1 MYFIKRGETRIKTHL
16 TLIIAIL
23 YLCTVFLSTGNIITK
38 ASSNNII
45 YVDDDN
51 VDGPWDGS
59 LEHPYRFIQ
68 EAIDNAND
76 GNTIY
81 VFNGVYNERIV
92 IDKSVYL
99 IGENKNK
106 TIVTGSKI
114 QMRVVQINVPDV
126 SISNFSLIDSN
137 PTAFSQA
144 IYASNNEYCIKNV
157 KISNCVIR
165 DNGKGIYLVNVED
178 ITISGCDIHNQTS
191 FSIWIQGLV
200 NDICV
205 DNCLIYN
212 NGEEINKSWIHPGS
226 ISIYGGDRNRCSNIT
241 ISNCTINDILGENIV
256 ISRGK
261 NIKLASNTIW
271 GVNGLYDGMYLD
283 TVENV
288 EINSNNIYQNYMGIY
303 CLGYNKFSNDSLL
316 IVGNDIAKN
325 DIGISIWKNNNV
337 NIYENNIS
345 TNSYYNIKLIESSGV
360 IFKNNINESD
370 CGVFLKNSY
379 NVSIINNLISDSF
392 VGVPVHHS
400 KNISIVDNFVNNSH
414 DGIFVLNSSNNN
426 ISGNLVPNN
435 FRGFSISGSNNNN
448 IFENTIDSNELSG
461 IYLENSV
468 SNEIFHNLIS
478 NNYYGIELKNS
489 SKNTITQNDFF
500 RNMRNAYFSDS
511 FNLYWGENYWGRSR
525 LLPKIIFGKILYDC
539 EGIFGERT
547 LPIPFIN
554 IDWSP
559 AKEPYSTRVENN

>member
-1 MYFIKRGETRIKTHL
+1 MKKLFVIL
-16 TLIIAIL
+16 CCLLLIITIVPKTISLDDTA
-23 YLCTVFLSTGNIITK
+23 
-38 ASSNNII
+38 NNII

-81 VFNGVYNERIV
+81 VFNGVYNKRIV

-106 TIVTGSKI
+106 TIVTGSKT
-114 QMRVVQINVPDV
+114 QMRVIQIEVSNV

-137 PTAFSQA
+137 PTAFAQA
-144 IYASNNEYCIKNV
+144 IYASKNDYCIKNV

-165 DNGKGIYLVNVED
+165 DNGKGIYLVNVEN
-178 ITISGCDIHNQTS
+178 ITISGCDIYNQTS

-212 NGEEINKSWIHPGS
+212 NGKDIGDGWIYPGS
-226 ISIYGGDRNRCSNIT
+226 INIYGGDRNWCSNIT
-241 ISNCTINDILGENIV
+241 ISNCSFNDILGENIE

-271 GVNGLYDGMYLD
+271 GINALYSGMYLG
-283 TVENV
+283 TVVNV
-288 EINSNNIYQNYMGIY
+288 EITSNNIYQNHMGIY
-303 CLGYNKFSNDSLL
+303 CLGYNKFSIDSLL
-316 IVGNDIAKN
+316 MIGNDIAKN
-325 DIGISIWKNNNV
+325 DIGLSIWKNNNV

-345 TNSYYNIKLIESSGV
+345 TNSYYNIEFIESSGI

-370 CGVFLKNSY
+370 YGVFLRDSD
-379 NVSIINNLISDSF
+379 NVSILNNLISDSF
-392 VGVPVHHS
+392 IGIPVHYS
-400 KNISIVDNFVNNSH
+400 KNISIVDNFINNSSIE
-414 DGIFVLNSSNNN
+414 GIFVLNSSNNN

-435 FRGFSISGSNNNN
+435 FRGISISGSNNNN
-448 IFENTIDSNELSG
+448 IFENTIDSNEVSG
-461 IYLENSV
+461 IYLENSI
-468 SNEIFHNLIS
+468 SNEIFHNLIL
-478 NNYYGIELKNS
+478 NNCYGIELKNS
-489 SKNTITQNDFF
+489 SNNLIIQNNFF

-525 LLPKIIFGKILYDC
+525 LLPKIIFGKILYDY
-539 EGIFGERT
+539 EGIFGERV

-554 IDWSP
+554 IDWNP
-559 AKEPYSTRVENN
+559 AKEPYNLYQLG